1 MVEPNSIDTIIYN
14 PNRVKFRESE
24 IAKLDNYFETEY
36 NYQSL
41 LVINQ
46 TDMAY
51 KNLIRFTADE
61 KGENISFYQLTKDT
75 PIEEFIGLLKE
86 NELLYIGDYDDI
98 FMPFWEELTDLPPYN
113 NSLYRIINNNHD
125 IEFELIYT
133 WDD

>member
-1 MVEPNSIDTIIYN
+1 
-14 PNRVKFRESE
+14 
-24 IAKLDNYFETEY
+24 
-36 NYQSL
+36 
-41 LVINQ
+41 
-46 TDMAY
+46 MAY

-75 PIEEFIGLLKE
+75 PIEEFINLLKE